1 MVKFILEAYEGVGT
15 VTTLDAASGRIVI
28 AVAPGCDTIVQ
39 AVMADLGKKF
49 LVEAQGMPPEE
60 KLNNV

>member
-1 MVKFILEAYEGVGT
+1 
-15 VTTLDAASGRIVI
+15 
-28 AVAPGCDTIVQ
+28 VAPGCDTIVQ